1 MTGKVRTYVPLAV
14 FLVIGVFLAI
24 GLTID
29 STRVPSPFVDR
40 PLPAFELPTVA
51 DPKRNIRPA
60 DFRGQVW
67 RLNVWATWCAA
78 CREEHE
84 VLMAAAREHGIKIVG
99 LDYKDDRS
107 AALDWLERLGDP
119 YVVSAFDARG
129 RAAID
134 LGVYGVPET
143 YVIDR
148 GGVVRHKHIGS
159 ISFAELRGTILPLV
173 QRLQNR
179 PSGGRASDTRR
190 SAG

>member
-14 FLVIGVFLAI
+14 FLVIGVFLGI

-40 PLPAFELPTVA
+40 PLPAFELPTVV
-51 DPKRNIRPA
+51 DPKQNVRPA

-67 RLNVWATWCAA
+67 LLNVWATWCAA

-84 VLMAAAREHGIKIVG
+84 VLMRAAREYDLTIVG
-99 LDYKDDRS
+99 LDYKDKRD
-107 AALDWLERLGDP
+107 AALDWFDRLGNP
-119 YVVSAFDARG
+119 YVVSAFDADG

-148 GGVVRHKHIGS
+148 QGIVRRKHIGP
-159 ISFAELRGTILPLV
+159 ISPDQLRDTILPLV
-173 QRLQNR
+173 RRLETER
-179 PSGGRASDTRR
+179 PAPE
-190 SAG
+190 AGA